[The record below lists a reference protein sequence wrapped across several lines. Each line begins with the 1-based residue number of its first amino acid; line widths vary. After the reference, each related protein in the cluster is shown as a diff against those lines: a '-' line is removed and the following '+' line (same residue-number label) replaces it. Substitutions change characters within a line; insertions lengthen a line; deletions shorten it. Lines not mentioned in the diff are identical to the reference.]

1 MVAGAGC
8 FIEGTGSN
16 PVFTNCTI
24 SDNAAA
30 FGGALYIM
38 NQARP
43 TFNDTIFNNNTAQ
56 TEGGALNIA
65 TGAAP
70 SFTNCTVAHNR
81 VTDPTSGSGGGG
93 AAISG
98 RLDGPLTDPVF
109 VNTHFSNN
117 STPASGGGL
126 YILKHSKP
134 KFVGCTI
141 SSNTAHDGGG
151 VNVAQTTAPEFFTTH
166 ISPNRAGIASV
177 HDLAN
182 QPLAVC
188 S

>member
-1 MVAGAGC
+1 MVAGAGF

-16 PVFTNCTI
+16 PIFTNCTI

-38 NQARP
+38 IQARP

-81 VTDPTSGSGGGG
+81 VTDPFSGGGG
-93 AAISG
+93 ALIS
-98 RLDGPLTDPVF
+98 DPLTAPVF
-109 VNTHFSNN
+109 TNTHFSNN
-117 STPASGGGL
+117 TALASLGRDLSG
-126 YILKHSKP
+126 
-134 KFVGCTI
+134 
-141 SSNTAHDGGG
+141 
-151 VNVAQTTAPEFFTTH
+151 AP
-166 ISPNRAGIASV
+166 
-177 HDLAN
+177 
-182 QPLAVC
+182 
-188 S
+188 